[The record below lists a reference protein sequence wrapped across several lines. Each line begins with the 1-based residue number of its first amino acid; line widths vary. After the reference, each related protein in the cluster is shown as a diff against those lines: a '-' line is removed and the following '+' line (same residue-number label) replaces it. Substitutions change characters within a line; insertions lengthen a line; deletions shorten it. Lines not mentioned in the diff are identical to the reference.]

1 MVKRKQHFCQIC
13 RDDDPEISC
22 VDCEQFY
29 HKDCAIASAEK
40 RAATEAAIAAGEY
53 MCETCLRDAQNDT
66 HCSKCGRDEDEDT
79 GVKYDRLLLCD
90 GCPKAF
96 HLSCMGLKDEP
107 AEDHWFCNDCARSRK
122 STKPAQVA
130 KTEGVE
136 PVASDE
142 DKQDFCEV
150 CQLSGRLM
158 ICDYCPKAYHP
169 TCISQFFRA
178 EDLANEEAKWRCPIC
193 EGHSILKREV
203 GITYTTA
210 QLKGRMAE
218 RNKENRRK
226 AETLRQRRNRFLKA
240 NLTLLRPFITNQF
253 EKKLGPIKADG
264 AEAHA
269 RDIFA
274 HGQPPKLVA
283 EGIELKDYQRTA
295 VNWLY
300 HCYENLTGAILADDM
315 GLGKTCMSLSFVSY
329 LHSQGIKGPH
339 LIVAPLSTIGN
350 WQREAQRF
358 VPHLTVAKL
367 CGSGQERRF
376 ALDSDELWFGERD
389 LFITTYETLISTESF
404 FTQHFWQTIILDEA
418 HRIKSQAGKV
428 RSALAHIEG
437 GCRVLLTGTPLQNNM
452 VELFQLLNFV
462 WPDVLENSSVF
473 EKAIQDGAVKDEK
486 LLDSVKLLLTKLLL
500 RRKKEDVISLPE
512 KIQKMVWLPMSPLS
526 VVSYTGLLK
535 LKERQE
541 TEDGVP
547 LGVRKLMGILTMLRL
562 IACHPEVNVHKL
574 TTRVEP
580 ALEGEAHMKA
590 SNKLVFVDKLL
601 CSLLTLN
608 AKHFPVKRA
617 SSYSA
622 HAKGNIS
629 VSGQGW
635 QSIPNFADSEA
646 LDFYEPTMVSTE
658 QVRKRNKV
666 LIFSQFTSC
675 LNELEKYCKWRGF
688 EYLRLDG
695 STNRVIRELDMR
707 EFNAPESVQFV
718 YLISTRAGGLGI
730 NLFTAN
736 HVILYDQDWNP
747 HADTQAVDRAH
758 RIGQDRQVFVYR
770 LSHEWTVEERLIYR
784 QQQKLALEAAV
795 VGARAPQKSPDEG
808 EEGDVHEE
816 LFSKLDAREIQRLI
830 NYGGSVL
837 TNFGGQEISSFTF
850 MQLLGR
856 SHQDLP
862 EAREVEPVTAE
873 SGPLVDAHEDEPIPQ
888 GTPDVTDQSV
898 TPVEFEDLAG
908 AQTKRV
914 RKTTSFWM
922 PEQVKQSEAMKN
934 RRRIL
939 HENNCFMCNDGGDLI
954 ECDQCPK
961 VYHLDCQN
969 LEDVPEGRWCCS
981 WHECWD
987 CYRRGSQVGGHLIHC
1002 VNCPKSFCLDCFPV
1016 TFRRTVPPTQFWQHL
1031 NRMGWEM
1038 TPEKMIMF
1046 TCNDCRVIL
1055 EQQKRKSMKAKERE
1069 EHKKLLASQNE
1080 IARNAALA
1088 EAASKN
1094 KVINDLVSKVRKSQD
1109 FVRAALEALVPKEL
1123 VDKLSVIPEKLS
1135 PVQVLSTLPL
1145 IELIAEAMKRGIIL
1159 GPDAST
1165 DKIIQQ
1171 IIAYNGPLRL
1181 PELPVSSA
1189 RKFNRLLFPLCTNC
1203 RLPGHVAKTCL
1214 FPQEKAT
1221 VEAKSGCPNCSG
1233 AHQLIGCP
1241 SMSVEI
1247 QEEYG
1252 KRAKLFETITKM
1264 ISSHAP
1270 LVMSKEELEM
1280 DAVGM
1285 KIAVIGKIGE
1295 IVAKIPAI
1303 LQEAGI
1309 HRVEQQV
1316 SKKTRAPK
1324 VEGNQS
1330 TLSAVWSSENISS
1343 VSDIKAKQMP
1353 VSVQGS
1359 NVVAYCTNEAID
1371 KDPATSA
1378 ILASLDLNVVV
1389 ERKKKDH
1396 GIMGRAETFRKLV
1409 NNKAPKNAQPPASP
1423 KSREDVVI
1431 LD

>member
-22 VDCEQFY
+22 IDCEHWY

-40 RAATEAAIAAGEY
+40 RAATEAAIQADEY

-66 HCSKCGRDEDEDT
+66 HCTKCGRDEDEDT

-90 GCPKAF
+90 GCPKAY

-107 AEDHWFCNDCARSRK
+107 AEDHWFCNDCSRDRK
-122 STKPAQVA
+122 KPTIP
-130 KTEGVE
+130 KTEGVT
-136 PVASDE
+136 ASDE
-142 DKQDFCEV
+142 DKHDFCEV

-169 TCISQFFRA
+169 TCISQFFKA

-193 EGHSILKREV
+193 DGHSILKREV

-218 RNKENRRK
+218 RNKENRKK
-226 AETLRQRRNRFLKA
+226 AETLRQRRNRFLKG
-240 NLTLLRPFITNQF
+240 NLPLIKPFITPQF
-253 EKKLGPIKADG
+253 ERKLAPIKADNSDG
-264 AEAHA
+264 PG

-274 HGQPPKLVA
+274 HGQPPKLLA
-283 EGIELKDYQRTA
+283 EGVELKDYQRAA

-389 LFITTYETLISTESF
+389 LFITTYETLISTENF

-418 HRIKSQAGKV
+418 HRIKSQSGKV

-452 VELFQLLNFV
+452 AELFQLLNFV

-512 KIQKMVWLPMSPLS
+512 KVQRMVWLPMNPMS
-526 VVSYTGLLK
+526 VKAYTGLLQMK
-535 LKERQE
+535 AKQE

-562 IACHPEVNVHKL
+562 IACHPGINVHKL
-574 TTRVEP
+574 TAPSEP
-580 ALEGEAHMKA
+580 VLEGEAHMRA
-590 SNKLVFVDKLL
+590 SNKLIFVDKLL
-601 CSLLTLN
+601 CTLLSLN

-617 SSYSA
+617 ASYNLQV
-622 HAKGNIS
+622 KGKS
-629 VSGQGW
+629 DATTSGLGW
-635 QSIPNFADSEA
+635 GSIPSFADLEA
-646 LDFYEPTMVSTE
+646 FDHYEPSMVSTE

-675 LNELEKYCKWRGF
+675 LDELEKYCKWRGF

-747 HADTQAVDRAH
+747 HADSQAIDRAH

-770 LSHEWTVEERLIYR
+770 LSHEWTAEERLIHR

-795 VGARAPQKSPDEG
+795 VGARAPQKSPDS
-808 EEGDVHEE
+808 EEGDIHEE
-816 LFSKLDAREIQRLI
+816 IFSKLGLREIQKLI
-830 NYGGSVL
+830 NYGGPVL
-837 TNFGGQEISSFTF
+837 SNFEGEDISNTSF
-850 MQLLGR
+850 MHLLAR
-856 SHQDLP
+856 SHQELP
-862 EAREVEPVTAE
+862 EAQEVDTVADG
-873 SGPLVDAHEDEPIPQ
+873 GPTVDAHEDDVLPQ
-888 GTPDVTDQSV
+888 PTPEGTDQSV
-898 TPVEFEDLAG
+898 TPAELEDLAG
-908 AQTKRV
+908 AQTKRM
-914 RKTTSFWM
+914 RKTTTFWM
-922 PEQVKQSEAMKN
+922 PEQVKQSDSFKSK
-934 RRRIL
+934 RRML

-969 LEDVPEGRWCCS
+969 LDDVPEGRWCCS

-1016 TFRRTVPPTQFWQHL
+1016 TFRRTVPPNQFWQHL

-1046 TCNDCRVIL
+1046 TCNDCRVIQ
-1055 EQQKRKSMKAKERE
+1055 EQQKRKTMKEKERE
-1069 EHKKLLASQNE
+1069 ELRKQLADQNSL
-1080 IARNAALA
+1080 ARNAALA
-1088 EAASKN
+1088 EASSKN
-1094 KVINDLVSKVRKSQD
+1094 KIIYDLVTKVRKSQD
-1109 FVRAALEALVPKEL
+1109 FVRAALESLVPDE
-1123 VDKLSVIPEKLS
+1123 IFEKLTVS
-1135 PVQVLSTLPL
+1135 PPKPSTLQVLSNMTL
-1145 IELIAEAMKRGIIL
+1145 IDLIAEAMKRGIIL
-1159 GPDAST
+1159 GPET
-1165 DKIIQQ
+1165 TNEQIVQQ
-1171 IIAYNGPLRL
+1171 VLAYRGPIPL
-1181 PELPVSSA
+1181 PEAPAPVVKKVS
-1189 RKFNRLLFPLCTNC
+1189 KQLCQLCTNC
-1203 RLPGHVAKTCL
+1203 RLPGHVAKTCP

-1221 VEAKSGCPNCSG
+1221 SPESRSSCPNCSG
-1233 AHQLIGCP
+1233 SHQLIGCP
-1241 SMSVEI
+1241 TMSAEI
-1247 QEEYG
+1247 QEEYS
-1252 KRAKLFETITKM
+1252 KRSKVFDAIANM
-1264 ISSHAP
+1264 ISSHGPVVLSEEEKSLDAP
-1270 LVMSKEELEM
+1270 KLRAIVISK
-1280 DAVGM
+1280 VS
-1285 KIAVIGKIGE
+1285 E
-1295 IVAKIPAI
+1295 IVAKIPGI
-1303 LQEAGI
+1303 LEGAGV
-1309 HRVEQQV
+1309 HRVEHQV
-1316 SKKTRAPK
+1316 ARKQRAPK
-1324 VEGNQS
+1324 VESNQA
-1330 TLSAVWSSENISS
+1330 TLPSVWTSENISTL
-1343 VSDIKAKQMP
+1343 SDIKTRQIP
-1353 VSVQGS
+1353 VIVQGS
-1359 NVVAYCTNEAID
+1359 NVVAYATNHAVD
-1371 KDPATSA
+1371 KDEATNA
-1378 ILASLDLNVVV
+1378 ILATVDLNVMA

-1396 GIMGRAETFRKLV
+1396 GIISRAEAFRKLIS
-1409 NNKAPKNAQPPASP
+1409 NKPASAAQAKGNGTPP
-1423 KSREDVVI
+1423 KSREEVVI